1 MLLRPHRCT
10 NMQMCGKG
18 QAQWTTFQK
27 SQKVEY
33 GTKYHEV
40 YQKYWIIA
48 NPQEYEC
55 SAWKDAWIRR

>member
-1 MLLRPHRCT
+1 MHQHADVWQRTGTVDYIP
-10 NMQMCGKG
+10 KV
-18 QAQWTTFQK
+18 
-27 SQKVEY
+27 SKVEY